1 MNDLE
6 SIVCIVEYCGIY
18 IGANFIHQTAT
29 AEYLNDLDNSD
40 SQIYNNNKN
49 YWTEGWIQRGIHFF
63 QQKVPFR
70 DDLQQNGVVLHT
82 ATKLPNKKKL
92 HRVN

>member
-1 MNDLE
+1 M
-6 SIVCIVEYCGIY
+6 EYCGIY

-29 AEYLNDLDNSD
+29 AEYFNDLENSD

-49 YWTEGWIQRGIHFF
+49 YWTEEWIQRGIHFF
-63 QQKVPFR
+63 NKKCRIFTFR

-82 ATKLPNKKKL
+82 ATKLPNKKKTTQSKL
-92 HRVN
+92 NM